1 MAVPQEG
8 RAIDVAAGSTAT
20 VAHAEVMA
28 LANRRHIPQRKCVAC
43 GQKLA
48 KRELIRIVRTPE
60 GAVVVDRTGKS
71 PGRGAYLCKSSLCW
85 QRGVQKTS
93 LERSLDIT
101 LSPQDRTELLT
112 FYRETVAAPPAVE
125 R

>member
-1 MAVPQEG
+1 MV
-8 RAIDVAAGSTAT
+8 AGSTAI
-20 VAHAEVMA
+20 VALAEVMA

-48 KRELIRIVRTPE
+48 KRELVRIVRTPE
-60 GAVVVDRTGKS
+60 GAVVVDRNGKM
-71 PGRGAYLCKSSLCW
+71 PGRGAYLCQSFICW
-85 QRGVQKTS
+85 QQGVQKSS

-101 LSPQDRTELLT
+101 LSPQDRTQLLT
-112 FYRETVAAPPAVE
+112 FYRETVAEPPSVE

>member
-1 MAVPQEG
+1 MV
-8 RAIDVAAGSTAT
+8 AGSTAT
-20 VAHAEVMA
+20 VALAEVMA
-28 LANRRHIPQRKCVAC
+28 LANQRHIPERKCVAC

-60 GAVVVDRTGKS
+60 GAAVVDRTGKM
-71 PGRGAYLCKSSLCW
+71 PGRGAYLCQSSLCW
-85 QRGVQKTS
+85 QRGVQKTG

-101 LSPQDRTELLT
+101 LSPQDRVQLLT
-112 FYRETVAAPPAVE
+112 FYRETVAEPSSVE

>member
-1 MAVPQEG
+1 MAVPEEG
-8 RAIDVAAGSTAT
+8 EAIGVVAGSTAT
-20 VAHAEVMA
+20 IVHAEVMV

-60 GAVVVDRTGKS
+60 GAVVVDPTGKI
-71 PGRGAYLCKSSLCW
+71 PGRGAYLCLSFLCW

-101 LSPQDRTELLT
+101 LSPQDRVQLLT
-112 FYRETVAAPPAVE
+112 FYRETIAEPSSVE

>member
-8 RAIDVAAGSTAT
+8 EAIGVVAGSSVTN
-20 VAHAEVMA
+20 AHAEVMA

-60 GAVVVDRTGKS
+60 GAVVVDRTGKR
-71 PGRGAYLCKSSLCW
+71 PGRGAYLCQSSLCW
-85 QRGVQKTS
+85 QRGVEKTN
-93 LERSLDIT
+93 LERSLDII
-101 LSPQDRTELLT
+101 LSPQDRTQLLT
-112 FYRETVAAPPAVE
+112 FYRETVAEPPSVE